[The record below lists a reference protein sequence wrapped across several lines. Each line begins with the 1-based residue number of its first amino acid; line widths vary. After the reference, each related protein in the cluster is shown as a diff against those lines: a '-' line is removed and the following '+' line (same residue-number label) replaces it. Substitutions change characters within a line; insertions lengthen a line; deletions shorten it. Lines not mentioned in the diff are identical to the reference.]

1 VTSLEAARTAVARI
15 LAAGGYPGEAA
26 DLVADSLVDAEARG
40 IASHGITR
48 TRVYVDRVRAGL
60 VDASAE
66 PVAGNGSRACRTV
79 DARNSPGQVAAQV
92 AVAQVVA
99 AADRW
104 GIGMVG
110 VVNSN
115 HCGALGYFLRR
126 IAAAG
131 HLGLAASNGPAAM
144 TYHGARVKAVG
155 TNPLGYAV
163 PRRSAPPIVL
173 DMATSVVA
181 KGRIIQAAKAGQA
194 EIPGDWAVDQEGR
207 PTTSPAEALAGAVVP
222 FGGPKGSGL
231 AMGVDLL
238 CGALLSGVFGSGIG
252 DMYDDWTRTQ
262 RVGQLFIAV
271 DPEAWTGREK
281 FAASVE
287 AFVAEVRAL
296 PPAAGH
302 DRVLLPG
309 EPEDERLAAATR
321 DGLNLSP
328 VTVADLNSLAAE
340 VGLGAGGW

>member
-1 VTSLEAARTAVARI
+1 MTSLEEARTAVARI
-15 LAAGGYPGEAA
+15 LAAGGYPSGAA
-26 DLVADSLVDAEARG
+26 DLVADSLVDAEGRG

-48 TRVYVDRVRAGL
+48 TRIYVDRVRAGL
-60 VDASAE
+60 VDAAAE
-66 PVAGNGSRACRTV
+66 PSVDNDGRACRTL
-79 DARNSPGQVAAQV
+79 DAHNSPGQIAAAA
-92 AVAQVVA
+92 AVAHVVEA
-99 AADRW
+99 AGRW

-131 HLGLAASNGPAAM
+131 HIGFAATNGPAAM
-144 TYHGARVKAVG
+144 TYYGARVKAVG

-163 PRRSAPPIVL
+163 PRSTAPPIVL

-181 KGRIIQAAKAGQA
+181 KGRIIHAANVGET
-194 EIPGDWAVDQEGR
+194 EIPPDWAVDSEGR
-207 PTTSPAEALAGAVVP
+207 PATTPAAALAGAVVP

-231 AMGVDLL
+231 AMGIDLL
-238 CGALLSGVFGSGIG
+238 CGALLSGVIGSGIG
-252 DMYDDWTRTQ
+252 DMYNDWARTQ
-262 RVGQLFIAV
+262 RLGHIFIAM

-296 PPAAGH
+296 PVAPGH
-302 DRVLLPG
+302 ERVLLPG
-309 EPEDERLAAATR
+309 EPEDQRLAEAAQE
-321 DGLNLSP
+321 GLKLSP
-328 VTVADLNSLAAE
+328 LTVADLNSVAAE
-340 VGLGAGGW
+340 VGLGASAL

>member
-1 VTSLEAARTAVARI
+1 VTSLDEARAAVAR
-15 LAAGGYPGEAA
+15 LLVAGRYPGEAA
-26 DLVADSLVDAEARG
+26 QLVADSLVDAEARG

-60 VDASAE
+60 VDPSAE
-66 PVAGNGSRACRTV
+66 PSVDNLSRACRLV
-79 DARNSPGQVAAQV
+79 DARNSPGQVAAQI

-99 AADRW
+99 AAERW
-104 GIGMVG
+104 GIAMVG

-131 HLGLAASNGPAAM
+131 HVGLAASNGPAAM
-144 TYHGARVKAVG
+144 TYYGARVKAVG

-194 EIPGDWAVDQEGR
+194 EIPADWAVDSRGR
-207 PTTSPAEALAGAVVP
+207 PTTNPAAALAGAVVP

-231 AMGVDLL
+231 AMGIDLL
-238 CGALLSGVFGSGIG
+238 CGAFLSGVFGFGIG

-262 RVGQLFIAV
+262 RVGHVFIAV
-271 DPEAWTGREK
+271 DPQAWTGREA
-281 FAASVE
+281 FAIRVE
-287 AFVAEVRAL
+287 AFVAEFRAL
-296 PPAAGH
+296 PVAPGH
-302 DRVLLPG
+302 ERMLLPG
-309 EPEDERLAAATR
+309 EPEDERLAAAVR
-321 DGLNLSP
+321 DGLDLSP
-328 VTVADLNSLAAE
+328 VTVADLNSLGAE
-340 VGLGAGGW
+340 LGLGRYVL

>member
-1 VTSLEAARTAVARI
+1 VTSLEEARTAVAHI
-15 LAAGGYPGEAA
+15 LAAGGYPRGRA
-26 DLVADSLVDAEARG
+26 DLVADSLVDAEGRG

-66 PVAGNGSRACRTV
+66 PSVDNRSRACRTV
-79 DARNSPGQVAAQV
+79 DAHNSPGQIAAQA
-92 AVAQVVA
+92 AVAQVVEA
-99 AADRW
+99 AARW

-131 HLGLAASNGPAAM
+131 HVGLAASNGPAAM
-144 TYHGARVKAVG
+144 TYYGARVKAVG

-163 PRRSAPPIVL
+163 PRRTAPPIVL

-181 KGRIIQAAKAGQA
+181 KGRIIHAAKVGQT
-194 EIPGDWAVDQEGR
+194 EIPPDWAVDPQGR
-207 PTTSPAEALAGAVVP
+207 PATTPAAALAGAVVP

-231 AMGVDLL
+231 AMGIDLL
-238 CGALLSGVFGSGIG
+238 CGALLSGVTGSGIG
-252 DMYDDWTRTQ
+252 DMYDDWARTQ
-262 RVGQLFIAV
+262 RVGHIFIAV

-287 AFVAEVRAL
+287 AFVAEVKAL
-296 PPAAGH
+296 PVAPGH
-302 DRVLLPG
+302 ERVLLPG
-309 EPEDERLAAATR
+309 EPEDQRLAVAAR

-328 VTVADLNSLAAE
+328 LSVADLNSLAAE
-340 VGLGAGGW
+340 VGLGSNVL

>member
-1 VTSLEAARTAVARI
+1 MTSLEEARAAVARI
-15 LAAGGYPGEAA
+15 LAAGGYPHAAA
-26 DLVADSLVDAEARG
+26 DLVADSLVDAEGRG
-40 IASHGITR
+40 IASHGVTR

-66 PVAGNGSRACRTV
+66 PSAEGHSRACRTV
-79 DARNSPGQVAAQV
+79 DAHNSPGQIAAQA
-92 AVAQVVA
+92 AVGHVVEA
-99 AADRW
+99 ATRW

-131 HLGLAASNGPAAM
+131 HVGFAASNGPAAM

-163 PRRSAPPIVL
+163 PRMTAPPIVL

-181 KGRIIQAAKAGQA
+181 KGRIIQAAKVGQT
-194 EIPGDWAVDQEGR
+194 EIPPDWAVDSEGR
-207 PTTSPAEALAGAVVP
+207 PATTPAAALAGAVVP

-231 AMGVDLL
+231 AMGIDLL
-238 CGALLSGVFGSGIG
+238 CGGLLSGVFGSGIG
-252 DMYDDWTRTQ
+252 DMYDDWSRTQ
-262 RVGQLFIAV
+262 RLGHIFIAV
-271 DPEAWTGREK
+271 DPDAWTGRER

-296 PPAAGH
+296 PTTPGH
-302 DRVLLPG
+302 ERVLLPG
-309 EPEDERLAAATR
+309 EPEDQRLAIAAR
-321 DGLNLSP
+321 HGLNLSP
-328 VTVADLNSLAAE
+328 LTVADLNSVAAE
-340 VGLGAGGW
+340 AGLGGHLL